1 MTDNFADGCDDTD
14 DFKDSVN
21 LPDPS
26 HHTISELK
34 DILEDFEPSQ
44 ELCRVLR
51 RDERKGV
58 KQMARGFER
67 RLEMRKKRRRRW
79 QKRGR
84 MADELRREGYELIC
98 GLDEAGRGA
107 LAGPV
112 AAAAVILP
120 EECRITGLDDSKQ
133 LDPEKRLSLAAE
145 IRLKATAWQVE
156 LVGPDM
162 IESRNILGATRL
174 AMTEA
179 VNKLDPPPDY
189 LLIDGQIELKAL
201 AQPQRPVEKGDAS
214 VNCIAA
220 ASILAKVTRDSF
232 MISLDRYLS
241 GYNFAGNMGY
251 GTSRHRRALEK
262 LGPSTM
268 HRISFGP
275 VREAAEAGL
284 RQRRQKL
291 PFSPQAGD

>member
-1 MTDNFADGCDDTD
+1 MTDNFD
-14 DFKDSVN
+14 DSVN

-26 HHTISELK
+26 QHTISELK
-34 DILEDFEPSQ
+34 EMLKDYEPSRK
-44 ELCRVLR
+44 LCRLLY

-58 KQMARGFER
+58 KQLARGIEHRLER
-67 RLEMRKKRRRRW
+67 REERRRRW
-79 QKRGR
+79 QKRSR
-84 MADELRREGYELIC
+84 MADELRREGYDNIC

-120 EECRITGLDDSKQ
+120 GECRIPGLDDSKQ
-133 LDPEKRLSLAAE
+133 LDPEKRHNLAAE
-145 IRLKATAWQVE
+145 IRFKARAWQIE

-174 AMTEA
+174 AMTDA
-179 VNKLDPPPDY
+179 VKKLSPSPDY
-189 LLIDGQIELKAL
+189 LLIDGRIELKRL
-201 AQPQRPVEKGDAS
+201 TQPQRPVEQGDAS

-232 MISLDRYLS
+232 MISLDRYLP

-262 LGPSTM
+262 LGPSPL
-268 HRISFGP
+268 HRKSFGP

-284 RQRRQKL
+284 RERRQRL
-291 PFSPQAGD
+291 PFSPRAGD